1 MKLAMPPLEK
11 LGDKRIP
18 TIAGLVILVIA
29 LILGTVFFQQGL
41 GVFAPR
47 ATAETTPNQVRITNL
62 TNDGF
67 TVSFLTEAEISGL
80 VKYGT
85 EESALKQTATDDRD
99 SLTGSIGEY
108 KLHHITVRGLQPNTT
123 YYYVLGTGNGAL
135 FDNNGSP
142 FKIITARKTGS
153 PPAARTIYGS
163 VTTESGAPAE
173 GAVVYLAIDGAGEMS
188 SLVKNS
194 GGWAVPLSNARTAD
208 GASYAQITD
217 ETNLQLFVQGPLVS
231 QTAKGS
237 MTAGQ
242 YETAVPTISYGQTAI
257 VETAAIEPT
266 NEPVMATEETND
278 TQNEIASTSEVTT
291 SAVASD
297 AADLSATSS
306 AMIKDE
312 KLVLDLTE
320 DNDASAPAT
329 VTTTQPVITG
339 KALPNVTVSIEIHS
353 DTAITQQVVANAD
366 GSFALDLEDLKKQLE
381 PGEHTV
387 TYSYIDPSTGETV
400 PKTITF
406 YVEPQTSTATLAQ
419 ASTPTPTP
427 TPTATPYGSSNPYPI
442 DGTASSS
449 LSSTASGTATGSG
462 RTSQIATSGGLP
474 KSGSV
479 GTTMALIFGGLFF
492 ITSGLWSFWVSK
504 QYSSEAE

>member
-1 MKLAMPPLEK
+1 MPSLGK
-11 LGDKRIP
+11 LGNKRIP

-29 LILGTVFFQQGL
+29 LVLGTVFFRQGL
-41 GVFAPR
+41 GVFSPR
-47 ATAETTPNQVRITNL
+47 ATPETTPNQVRITNL
-62 TNDGF
+62 THEGF
-67 TVSFLTEAEISGL
+67 TVSFLTQAAIAGL

-85 EESALKQTATDDRD
+85 EENALKQTATDDRD
-99 SLTGSIGEY
+99 SLTGSISEY
-108 KLHHITVRGLQPNTT
+108 TLHHVTVRGLQPNTT

-135 FDNNGSP
+135 FDNTGTP
-142 FKIITARKTGS
+142 FKLITARKTGS

-173 GAVVYLAIDGAGEMS
+173 GAIVYVAIDGAGEMS

-217 ETNLQLFVQGPLVS
+217 DTNLQLFVQGPLIS

-237 MTAGQ
+237 LTAGQ
-242 YETAVPTISYGQTAI
+242 YETAVPTISYGQTTI
-257 VETAAIEPT
+257 VETATAEPT
-266 NEPVMATEETND
+266 AESTKQTVET
-278 TQNEIASTSEVTT
+278 QSEVAQADVTVSP
-291 SAVASD
+291 SASPVASD
-297 AADLSATSS
+297 S
-306 AMIKDE
+306 AMTSDVEE

-339 KALPNVTVSIEIHS
+339 EALPNVTVSIEIHS
-353 DTAITQQVVANAD
+353 ESAITMQLVANAD
-366 GSFALDLEDLKKQLE
+366 GTFSLDLEDLKKQLE
-381 PGEHTV
+381 PGQHTV
-387 TYSYIDPSTGETV
+387 TYSYIDPSTGQTV
-400 PKTITF
+400 SPDPITF
-406 YVEPQTSTATLAQ
+406 YVEPQSSTATLAQ

-449 LSSTASGTATGSG
+449 SSTSGLDTSSSTDSG
-462 RTSQIATSGGLP
+462 RTSPIATSGGLP

-479 GTTMALIFGGLFF
+479 GTTMALVFGGLFF
-492 ITSGLWSFWVSK
+492 IISGLWSFWVSK
-504 QYSSEAE
+504 QYANEVK